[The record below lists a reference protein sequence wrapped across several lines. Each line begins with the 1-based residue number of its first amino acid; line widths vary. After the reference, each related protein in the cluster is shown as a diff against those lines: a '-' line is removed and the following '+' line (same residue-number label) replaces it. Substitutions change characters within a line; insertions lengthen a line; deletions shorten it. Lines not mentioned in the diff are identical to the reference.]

1 MFGISSA
8 SAPNLHFKPDR
19 QNSRLGRSGRRR
31 GSRLHRRPEGESQG
45 QSPRLPRHRGGGWA
59 VTSPSTD
66 TGKGTGRRL
75 SSEELRHPCQG
86 PASGTSCPSLLP
98 GPLQSRSSEMQVAQG
113 SRKRGI
119 PGPSPLFRL
128 SRHGNNAVGDSRSE
142 TLALLEANFT
152 LFFERHFLNLK
163 FMQESYFPPHSD
175 FPIPLVFHHNC
186 FLSSEMAVF
195 VNFGG
200 GPIVFLRRRTHGAAL
215 ALPGMTEDILNF
227 FRGWN
232 HFMDGF
238 LYIANLKHYPTF

>member
-8 SAPNLHFKPDR
+8 SAPNPHFKPDR
-19 QNSRLGRSGRRR
+19 QNSRLGRPGRRR

-45 QSPRLPRHRGGGWA
+45 QNPRLPRHRGGGWA

-142 TLALLEANFT
+142 TLALLEANFHVVLRKAFFKFKIYAGIILPPPT
-152 LFFERHFLNLK
+152 LIFQYLWFFIITA
-163 FMQESYFPPHSD
+163 S
-175 FPIPLVFHHNC
+175 
-186 FLSSEMAVF
+186 
-195 VNFGG
+195 
-200 GPIVFLRRRTHGAAL
+200 
-215 ALPGMTEDILNF
+215 
-227 FRGWN
+227 
-232 HFMDGF
+232 
-238 LYIANLKHYPTF
+238 

>member
-1 MFGISSA
+1 M
-8 SAPNLHFKPDR
+8 
-19 QNSRLGRSGRRR
+19 
-31 GSRLHRRPEGESQG
+31 
-45 QSPRLPRHRGGGWA
+45 
-59 VTSPSTD
+59 
-66 TGKGTGRRL
+66 
-75 SSEELRHPCQG
+75 
-86 PASGTSCPSLLP
+86 
-98 GPLQSRSSEMQVAQG
+98 AQG

-142 TLALLEANFT
+142 TLALLEANFHVV
-152 LFFERHFLNLK
+152 LRKAFFK
-163 FMQESYFPPHSD
+163 FKIYAGIILPPHSD